1 MTQVTT
7 FDCSVID
14 QFGKIDNA
22 FVAIY
27 GVCANAIRKAEATN
41 IRSEY
46 DLSNNVEAITYH
58 ANYWYT
64 RQAEADGYPS
74 QQVKEEEELSPE
86 VKDAEGNITQKRE
99 FRVTEVLT
107 VDLSHP
113 DVVNILASNMQPLE
127 CDLAC
132 AASDVIRRGK

>member
-41 IRSEY
+41 INSEY
-46 DLSNNVEAITYH
+46 DLSHNVEAITYH

-64 RQAEADGYPS
+64 RQAQEDGYPS
-74 QQVKEEEELSPE
+74 QQIKENEEISPE
-86 VKDAEGNITQKRE
+86 VTSADGIVTQEKEIRL
-99 FRVTEVLT
+99 TDVLT

-113 DVVNILASNMQPLE
+113 DIVNILASNMQPLE

-132 AASDVIRRGK
+132 AASDVVRRGK